1 MDIRLKLTGARR
13 GAKVPESKITAN
25 SPIEPL
31 PLPEKVIIP
40 MQQHIGAENAPLASR
55 GAEVLTGQKIGE
67 SEKFI
72 SAPVHA
78 TLSGEISGGSVVIN
92 PPTGELTKTLAITS
106 DGADKWVELA
116 KAKDPKSLSVKKII
130 EMVKEAGIV
139 GMGGAAF
146 PTHVKLQPPKD
157 KKIDSVILNGCECEP
172 FVTADHRIM
181 LEYGEQVL
189 SGLNII
195 RKALAPQNVY
205 IGIEDNKE
213 DAIEH
218 LEELISKS
226 DFARDFKIVPLKSK
240 YPTGAEK
247 TLIEVIL
254 GREVPIGGLPM
265 DVGVVVQNVGTAKA
279 IHDTIFEGKP
289 LVERVVTVT
298 GAVKQPK
305 NLLVR
310 IGTPLRNLIEY
321 CGGMEEGANEII
333 LGGPMMG
340 IAHFDLDFPVT
351 KGTSCVLVRESVPVK
366 EQECISCGR
375 CLQVCPMRLMPTL
388 LTKYAKTGRYD
399 ACEEAY
405 VNNCVECGSCAYAC
419 PARIPIVQYIKVAK
433 KELVKRK
440 ATK

>member
-1 MDIRLKLTGARR
+1 VNIRLKLTGARH
-13 GAKVPESKITAN
+13 GAKVPESKITAA
-25 SPIEPL
+25 SPIEPI

-40 MQQHIGAENAPLASR
+40 MQQHIGAENAPLAPR
-55 GAEVLTGQKIGE
+55 GTPVLTGQKIGE

-78 TLSGEISGGSVVIN
+78 TISGEISGGSVVIN

-106 DGADKWVELA
+106 DGEDKWVELE
-116 KAKDPKSLSVKKII
+116 KAKDPKSLSAKKII
-130 EMVKEAGIV
+130 EKVKEAGIV

-157 KKIDSVILNGCECEP
+157 KKIDTVILNGCECEP

-195 RKALAPQNVY
+195 RKVLAPQNVY

-240 YPTGAEK
+240 YPTGAER
-247 TLIEVIL
+247 TLIEVVL

-279 IHDTIFEGKP
+279 IHDAIFEGKP
-289 LVERVVTVT
+289 LIERVVTIT

-340 IAHFDLDFPVT
+340 ISQFDLDFPVT

-399 ACEEAY
+399 ACEESY
-405 VNNCVECGSCAYAC
+405 VNNCVECGSCAFAC

-433 KELVKRK
+433 KELAKRK
-440 ATK
+440 ANK

>member
-1 MDIRLKLTGARR
+1 MNIRLKLTGARR
-13 GAKVPESKITAN
+13 GAKVPESKITAA
-25 SPIEPL
+25 SPIEPI

-40 MQQHIGAENAPLASR
+40 MQQHIGAENAPITPR
-55 GAEVLTGQKIGE
+55 GTPVLTGQKIGE
-67 SEKFI
+67 SEKYI

-78 TLSGEISGGSVVIN
+78 TISGEISGSSVVIN
-92 PPTGELTKTLAITS
+92 PPTGELTKTLSIIS
-106 DGADKWVELA
+106 DGADKWVEFE
-116 KAKDPKSLSVKKII
+116 KAKDPKSLSVEKII
-130 EMVKEAGIV
+130 EKVKEAGIV

-146 PTHVKLQPPKD
+146 PTHVKLQPPKE
-157 KKIDSVILNGCECEP
+157 KKIDTVILNGCECEP

-226 DFARDFKIVPLKSK
+226 AFAQDFKIVPLKSK
-240 YPTGAEK
+240 YPTGAER

-279 IHDTIFEGKP
+279 IHDAIFEGKP

-310 IGTPLRNLIEY
+310 LGTPLRNLIEY
-321 CGGMEEGANEII
+321 CGGTKEDANEII

-340 IAHFDLDFPVT
+340 ISHFDLDFPVT
-351 KGTSCVLVRESVPVK
+351 KGTSCVLVKESIPVK
-366 EQECISCGR
+366 EQECINCGR
-375 CLQVCPMRLMPTL
+375 CLQVCPMRLMPTM

-399 ACEEAY
+399 ACVEAY
-405 VNNCVECGSCAYAC
+405 VDNCVECGSCAYAC

-433 KELVKRK
+433 KELGRRK
-440 ATK
+440 VNK

>member
-1 MDIRLKLTGARR
+1 VDIRLKLTGARR
-13 GAKVPESKITAN
+13 GAKVPESKITAA

>member
-13 GAKVPESKITAN
+13 GAKVPESKFTAA

-72 SAPVHA
+72 TAPVHA

-106 DGADKWVELA
+106 DGADKWVELT
-116 KAKDPKSLSVKKII
+116 KTKDPKSLSAKKII
-130 EMVKEAGIV
+130 ELVKEAGIV

-146 PTHVKLQPPKD
+146 PTHVKLQPPKE

-195 RKALAPQNVY
+195 RKVLAPQNVY

-289 LVERVVTVT
+289 LVERVVTIT

-375 CLQVCPMRLMPTL
+375 CLGVCPMRLMPTL

-399 ACEEAY
+399 DAEEAY
-405 VNNCVECGSCAYAC
+405 VNNCVECGSCAFAC

-440 ATK
+440 ANK

>member
-1 MDIRLKLTGARR
+1 VDIRLKLTGARR

>member
-1 MDIRLKLTGARR
+1 
-13 GAKVPESKITAN
+13 
-25 SPIEPL
+25 
-31 PLPEKVIIP
+31 
-40 MQQHIGAENAPLASR
+40 MQQHIGAENAPLTPR
-55 GAEVLTGQKIGE
+55 GTPVLTGQKIGE

-78 TLSGEISGGSVVIN
+78 TISGEISGSSVVIN
-92 PPTGELTKTLAITS
+92 PPTGELTKTLSIIS
-106 DGADKWVELA
+106 DGADKWVELE

-130 EMVKEAGIV
+130 EKVKEAGIV

-146 PTHVKLQPPKD
+146 PTHVKLQPPKE
-157 KKIDSVILNGCECEP
+157 KKIDTVILNGCECEP

-195 RKALAPQNVY
+195 RKALAPQNIY

-226 DFARDFKIVPLKSK
+226 AFARDFKIVPLKSK
-240 YPTGAEK
+240 YPTGAER

-279 IHDTIFEGKP
+279 IHDAIFEGKP

-310 IGTPLRNLIEY
+310 IGTPLRNLIGY
-321 CGGMEEGANEII
+321 CGSMEEDANEII

-340 IAHFDLDFPVT
+340 ISQFDLDFPVT
-351 KGTSCVLVRESVPVK
+351 KGTSCVLVKESVPIK
-366 EQECISCGR
+366 EQECINCGR
-375 CLQVCPMRLMPTL
+375 CLEVCPMRLMPTL

-399 ACEEAY
+399 ACEGVY
-405 VNNCVECGSCAYAC
+405 INNCVECGSCAYAC
-419 PARIPIVQYIKVAK
+419 PARIPIVQYIQVAK
-433 KELVKRK
+433 KELGKRTANK
-440 ATK
+440 

>member
-1 MDIRLKLTGARR
+1 MRLKLTGARR
-13 GAKVPESKITAN
+13 GAKVPESKITAG

-55 GAEVLTGQKIGE
+55 GTEVLTGQKIGE

-106 DGADKWVELA
+106 DGADKWVELTI
-116 KAKDPKSLSVKKII
+116 AKDPKSLSVKKII

-226 DFARDFKIVPLKSK
+226 DFARDFKIVPLKSQ

-351 KGTSCVLVRESVPVK
+351 KGTSCVLVRESAPVK

-375 CLQVCPMRLMPTL
+375 CLGVCPMRLMPTL

-399 ACEEAY
+399 AAEEAY

-440 ATK
+440 ANK

>member
-1 MDIRLKLTGARR
+1 M
-13 GAKVPESKITAN
+13 PESKITAA
-25 SPIEPL
+25 SPIEPI

-40 MQQHIGAENAPLASR
+40 MQQHIGAENAPITPR
-55 GAEVLTGQKIGE
+55 GTPVLTGQKIGE
-67 SEKFI
+67 SEKYI

-78 TLSGEISGGSVVIN
+78 TISGEISGSSVVIN
-92 PPTGELTKTLAITS
+92 PPTGELTKTLSIIS
-106 DGADKWVELA
+106 DGADKWVELE
-116 KAKDPKSLSVKKII
+116 KAKDPKSLSVKQII
-130 EMVKEAGIV
+130 EKVKEAGIV

-146 PTHVKLQPPKD
+146 PTHVKLQPPKE
-157 KKIDSVILNGCECEP
+157 KKIDTVILNGCECEP

-218 LEELISKS
+218 LEELILKS
-226 DFARDFKIVPLKSK
+226 AFAQDFKIVPLKSK
-240 YPTGAEK
+240 YPTGAER

-279 IHDTIFEGKP
+279 IHDAIFEGKP

-321 CGGMEEGANEII
+321 CGGTEEDVNEII

-340 IAHFDLDFPVT
+340 ISHFDLDFPVT
-351 KGTSCVLVRESVPVK
+351 KGTSCVLVKESIPVK
-366 EQECISCGR
+366 EQECINCGR
-375 CLQVCPMRLMPTL
+375 CLQVCPMRLMPTM

-399 ACEEAY
+399 ACLEAH
-405 VNNCVECGSCAYAC
+405 VDNCVECGSCAYAC

-433 KELVKRK
+433 KELGRRK
-440 ATK
+440 VNK

>member
-13 GAKVPESKITAN
+13 GAKLPESKITAN

-40 MQQHIGAENAPLASR
+40 MQQHIGAENAPLVSR

-106 DGADKWVELA
+106 DGADKWVELE
-116 KAKDPKSLSVKKII
+116 KAKDPKSLSAKKII

-195 RKALAPQNVY
+195 RKVLAPQNVY

-289 LVERVVTVT
+289 LIERVVTVT

-340 IAHFDLDFPVT
+340 ISHFDLDFPVT

-375 CLQVCPMRLMPTL
+375 CLGVCPMRLMPTL

-399 ACEEAY
+399 AAEEAY

-433 KELVKRK
+433 KELAKRK
-440 ATK
+440 ANK

>member
-1 MDIRLKLTGARR
+1 MNIRLKLTGARR
-13 GAKVPESKITAN
+13 GAKVPESKITAA
-25 SPIEPL
+25 SPIEPI

-40 MQQHIGAENAPLASR
+40 MQQHIGAENAPITPR
-55 GAEVLTGQKIGE
+55 GTPVLTGQKIGE
-67 SEKFI
+67 SEKYI

-78 TLSGEISGGSVVIN
+78 TISGEISGSSVVIN
-92 PPTGELTKTLAITS
+92 PPTGELTKTLSIIS
-106 DGADKWVELA
+106 DGADKWVELE

-130 EMVKEAGIV
+130 EKVKEAGIV

-146 PTHVKLQPPKD
+146 PTHVKLQPPKE
-157 KKIDSVILNGCECEP
+157 KKIDTVILNGCECEP

-195 RKALAPQNVY
+195 RKTLAPQNVY

-226 DFARDFKIVPLKSK
+226 AFAQDFKIVPLKSK
-240 YPTGAEK
+240 YPTGAER

-279 IHDTIFEGKP
+279 IHDAIFEGKP

-321 CGGMEEGANEII
+321 CGGTEEDANEII

-340 IAHFDLDFPVT
+340 ISHFDLDFPVT
-351 KGTSCVLVRESVPVK
+351 KGTSCVLVKESIPVK
-366 EQECISCGR
+366 EQECINCGR
-375 CLQVCPMRLMPTL
+375 CLQVCPMRLMPTM

-399 ACEEAY
+399 ACVEAY
-405 VNNCVECGSCAYAC
+405 VDNCVECGSCAYAC

-433 KELVKRK
+433 KELGRRK
-440 ATK
+440 VNK

>member
-25 SPIEPL
+25 SPIEHL

-40 MQQHIGAENAPLASR
+40 MQQHIGAENAPLVSR
-55 GAEVLTGQKIGE
+55 GTPVLTGQKIGE

-106 DGADKWVELA
+106 DGADKWVELE
-116 KAKDPKSLSVKKII
+116 KTKDPKSLSVKKII

-146 PTHVKLQPPKD
+146 PTHVKLQPPKE

-195 RKALAPQNVY
+195 RKVLAPQNVY

-226 DFARDFKIVPLKSK
+226 DFARDFKIAPLKSK

-289 LVERVVTVT
+289 LIERVVTVT

-340 IAHFDLDFPVT
+340 ISHFDLDFPVT

-375 CLQVCPMRLMPTL
+375 CLGVCPMRLMPTL

-399 ACEEAY
+399 AAEEAY

-440 ATK
+440 ANK

>member
-1 MDIRLKLTGARR
+1 VDIRLKLTGARR
-13 GAKVPESKITAN
+13 GAKVPESKITAA
-25 SPIEPL
+25 SPIETL

-116 KAKDPKSLSVKKII
+116 IAKDPKSLSVKKII

-279 IHDTIFEGKP
+279 IHDAIFEGKP
-289 LVERVVTVT
+289 LIERVVTIT

-340 IAHFDLDFPVT
+340 ISHFDLDFPVT

-399 ACEEAY
+399 AAEEVY
-405 VNNCVECGSCAYAC
+405 VNNCVECGSCAFAC

-433 KELVKRK
+433 KELAKRK
-440 ATK
+440 ANK

>member
-1 MDIRLKLTGARR
+1 VDIRLKLTGARR

-55 GAEVLTGQKIGE
+55 GTEVLTGQKIGE
-67 SEKFI
+67 SEKLI

-106 DGADKWVELA
+106 DGADKWVELTIV
-116 KAKDPKSLSVKKII
+116 KDPKSLSVKKII

-340 IAHFDLDFPVT
+340 ISHFDLDFPVT

-399 ACEEAY
+399 AAEEAY

-440 ATK
+440 ANK

>member
-116 KAKDPKSLSVKKII
+116 KTKDPKSLSVKKII

-195 RKALAPQNVY
+195 RKVLAPQNVY

-247 TLIEVIL
+247 TLIEVVL

-351 KGTSCVLVRESVPVK
+351 KGTSCVLVRKSAPVK
-366 EQECISCGR
+366 EQECINCGR
-375 CLQVCPMRLMPTL
+375 CLGVCPMRLMPTL

-399 ACEEAY
+399 AAEEAY

-440 ATK
+440 ANK

>member
-1 MDIRLKLTGARR
+1 MNIRLKLTGARR
-13 GAKVPESKITAN
+13 GAKVPESKITAA
-25 SPIEPL
+25 SPIEPI

-40 MQQHIGAENAPLASR
+40 MQQHIGAENAPITPR
-55 GAEVLTGQKIGE
+55 GTPVLTGQKIGE
-67 SEKFI
+67 SEKYI

-78 TLSGEISGGSVVIN
+78 TISGEISGSSVVIN
-92 PPTGELTKTLAITS
+92 PPTGELTKTLSIIS
-106 DGADKWVELA
+106 DGADKWVEFE
-116 KAKDPKSLSVKKII
+116 KAKDPKSLSVEKII
-130 EMVKEAGIV
+130 EKVKEAGIV

-146 PTHVKLQPPKD
+146 PTHVKLQPPKE
-157 KKIDSVILNGCECEP
+157 KKIDTVILNGCECEP

-226 DFARDFKIVPLKSK
+226 AFAQDFKIVPLKSK
-240 YPTGAEK
+240 YPTGAER

-279 IHDTIFEGKP
+279 IHDAIFEGKP

-321 CGGMEEGANEII
+321 CGGTKEDANEII

-340 IAHFDLDFPVT
+340 ISHFDLDFPVT
-351 KGTSCVLVRESVPVK
+351 KGTSCVLVKESIPVK
-366 EQECISCGR
+366 EQECINCGR
-375 CLQVCPMRLMPTL
+375 CLQVCPMRLMPTM

-399 ACEEAY
+399 ACVEAY
-405 VNNCVECGSCAYAC
+405 VDNCVECGSCAYAC

-433 KELVKRK
+433 KELGRRK
-440 ATK
+440 VNK

>member
-13 GAKVPESKITAN
+13 GAKVPESKITAA